1 MPRKM
6 FDSLLKNIINLQW
19 SWNNLYQITNP
30 PSRIYLFLMKSI
42 NLNLNPDNFKNLS
55 QHHILTGPEELN
67 KEKLLRTKP
76 ALKVEVNLKWFLL
89 LEKIKSSPSGT
100 TSTWTTLWQN
110 QENMKMPQHW
120 AVGKNLQRQRRPSN
134 LLENQPRVEGR
145 YSPQMH
151 KLCQK

>member
-1 MPRKM
+1 MQRKM
-6 FDSLLKNIINLQW
+6 FDSLLKNIISLQL
-19 SWNNLYQITNP
+19 SWNNRYQITNL

-89 LEKIKSSPSGT
+89 LEKIKSSPSET

-110 QENMKMPQHW
+110 RENMILVQHW
-120 AVGKNLQRQRRPSN
+120 AVDKNLQRQCRPSSP
-134 LLENQPRVEGR
+134 LENQPQVEGR

-151 KLCQK
+151 RLCPK